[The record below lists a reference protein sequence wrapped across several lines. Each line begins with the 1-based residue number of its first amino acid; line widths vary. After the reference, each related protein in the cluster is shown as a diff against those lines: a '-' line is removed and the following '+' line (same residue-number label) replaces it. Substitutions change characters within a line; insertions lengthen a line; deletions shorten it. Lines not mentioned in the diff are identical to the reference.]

1 MLSQCVGRNHILG
14 SGKPERQTFTWEG
27 GQLRERQPNSK
38 MVLGAWC
45 WSFLL
50 FFLHGFRIPQATEDR
65 VPRWG
70 WLCVHNRRE
79 TVWTEIQLH
88 WGMSIVS
95 SRGQPSRF
103 WIPFREVA
111 EYFFLTCKFMFSQ
124 VKRIERRQSFSL
136 GMSNLKKISSIF
148 AYKDWN
154 SCCPLRKY
162 WKNLSMTHWNHT
174 CYCSNS
180 NNGFSIIQYHRRN
193 ITGYAIEDRA
203 LEAMKY

>member
-1 MLSQCVGRNHILG
+1 MCEHLKEL
-14 SGKPERQTFTWEG
+14 ERINKMYCFVWKQLKWKNTFTVCGQKSHSWKWEARKTDIYMRG
-27 GQLRERQPNSK
+27 WAVRERQPISK
-38 MVLGAWC
+38 MVLGAWY

-50 FFLHGFRIPQATEDR
+50 FFLHGFRIPQATEDI

-124 VKRIERRQSFSL
+124 VKCRERRQSFSL
-136 GMSNLKKISSIF
+136 GMSDLKKKISF
-148 AYKDWN
+148 YL
-154 SCCPLRKY
+154 CL
-162 WKNLSMTHWNHT
+162 
-174 CYCSNS
+174 
-180 NNGFSIIQYHRRN
+180 
-193 ITGYAIEDRA
+193 
-203 LEAMKY
+203 